1 MRKICSDN
9 RGHLMKP
16 KTQCERRW
24 ILESTFDEKIA
35 PGSNKLF
42 KDFPLAQMK
51 ADAVEVLRD
60 RKFKT
65 PQAANARVK
74 NIKVVFK
81 WAIKRRFI
89 NSNPAREIERI
100 RVKSDGF
107 PAWTVDNVH
116 QFESRHPIG
125 SKARLALAL
134 LLYTGQRHGDVV
146 RFGKQ
151 HCKNGKLIF
160 TQDKTNKRLVLPI
173 LPELQKIID
182 ASPCGSLTFLESDW
196 HRPFNPHGF
205 SDKFRVWCKQAGLKN
220 LSAHG
225 LRKASATFIAN
236 AGGSSHMLMA
246 AFGWS
251 TLAMAEL
258 YTRAANQERL
268 AEQAMRL
275 LELPE
280 QTRTESC
287 PTEPD
292 SGTISQKK

>member
-1 MRKICSDN
+1 MPRRLPDGCCEDTDRHGNIRVYYRAKGPKVRL
-9 RGHLMKP
+9 RGVPWTPEFMAQYEAAKNATPIRAP
-16 KTQCERRW
+16 KGITPGSWQWLCVQYFSSIEFKQLKSRTQQERRW
-24 ILESTFDEKIA
+24 ILESTFDEPIA

-134 LLYTGQRHGDVV
+134 LLYTGQRRGDVV

-160 TQDKTNKRLVLPI
+160 TQEKTNKRLVLPI

-196 HRPFNPHGF
+196 HRPFSPHGF
-205 SDKFRVWCKQAGLKN
+205 SDKFRV
-220 LSAHG
+220 
-225 LRKASATFIAN
+225 
-236 AGGSSHMLMA
+236 
-246 AFGWS
+246 
-251 TLAMAEL
+251 
-258 YTRAANQERL
+258 
-268 AEQAMRL
+268 
-275 LELPE
+275 
-280 QTRTESC
+280 
-287 PTEPD
+287 
-292 SGTISQKK
+292 